1 MMFYIKQMQDK
12 NKLGW
17 GGKRDNQNG
26 RPKLPPEERRVYLG
40 VRVRPETKEFLEK
53 DEISQGA
60 AIDKLVVRAKA
71 KKI

>member
-1 MMFYIKQMQDK
+1 MFYIKQMQDEK
-12 NKLGW
+12 KLGW
-17 GGKRDNQNG
+17 GGKRPNQNG

-40 VRVRPETKEFLEK
+40 VRVKPETKDFLEA
-53 DEISQGA
+53 DEKSQGT

>member
-1 MMFYIKQMQDK
+1 MFYIKQMQDEK
-12 NKLGW
+12 KLGW
-17 GGKRDNQNG
+17 GGKRPNQNG

-40 VRVRPETKEFLEK
+40 VRVKPETKEFLEE
-53 DEISQGA
+53 DEKSQGT

>member
-1 MMFYIKQMQDK
+1 MFYIKQMQDEK
-12 NKLGW
+12 KLGW
-17 GGKRDNQNG
+17 GGRRPNQNG

-40 VRVRPETKEFLEK
+40 VRVKPETKEFLEE
-53 DEISQGA
+53 DEKSQGT